1 MTQDEVIVMAKQAW
15 ADAGDAWVAKEWFD
29 DRVKAFE
36 AFAKLVAAKAIKEL
50 ESQEPYGW
58 VSQHTTKGMYEWQFN
73 KEIAGV
79 YQDTA
84 ISILPVYTHSPQRTE
99 QNYCPRCGKRTNDIH
114 TCTPPQRSESSGKP
128 SAWVG
133 LTNEELTDLF
143 YNTNLGQQSAVS
155 QAVALL
161 KERNS

>member
-1 MTQDEVIVMAKQAW
+1 MIEVLKQAIDYIENVPDDRDNVGHIDRK
-15 ADAGDAWVAKEWFD
+15 ALVLSLNQSIKEW
-29 DRVKAFE
+29 
-36 AFAKLVAAKAIKEL
+36 

-84 ISILPVYTHSPQRTE
+84 ISILPVYTQPPQLE
-99 QNYCPRCGKRTNDIH
+99 QNFCPRCGKRTNDIH

-128 SAWVG
+128 STWVG
-133 LTNEELTDLF
+133 LTEDEKSELWEI
-143 YNTNLGQQSAVS
+143 SRA
-155 QAVALL
+155 ALPRYAIYASLVEAKL
-161 KERNS
+161 KEKNA